1 MNNFQYYNP
10 VEMIF
15 GRGLE
20 TTVGEHVV
28 RYGGTKVLMVHYGDP
43 YIYESGLH
51 GRIMDSLKGAGLE
64 VLELTGVQPNPRV
77 DLARK
82 GIEICRK
89 EGVDFLLAV
98 GGGSAIDTAKCI
110 CFGMYY
116 DGDVWD
122 IYMDASKMPDRGIP
136 LAAIPTIAASGS
148 EYNCSSIISNDEGQ
162 LKRGAYD
169 PIGFPKFAIYNPE
182 LLYTLP
188 PKQTAAGIV
197 DAISHLSWSYHI
209 KQDHIGLQDDL
220 TLSAIKALVDNG
232 RIVMKNPRDYE
243 ARAAVLLASTFACVD
258 ILHLGS
264 KQDPSSHHL
273 EHELSA
279 IYDVTHGVGLA
290 IILPSLLRYLYKGAP
305 DRFAK
310 FGRVVF
316 GIEENDDEKAAL
328 MSIDALEQFFR
339 EIGMP
344 THLREIGIGDEHF
357 EQMADKV
364 LRDVGP
370 FGDIHIFDKESI
382 IEMYRLC
389 L

>member
-82 GIEICRK
+82 GIDICRK

-122 IYMDASKMPDRGIP
+122 IYMDGSKMP
-136 LAAIPTIAASGS
+136 
-148 EYNCSSIISNDEGQ
+148 GQ
-162 LKRGAYD
+162 GHPPRRDPDHRRFGKRV
-169 PIGFPKFAIYNPE
+169 
-182 LLYTLP
+182 
-188 PKQTAAGIV
+188 Q
-197 DAISHLSWSYHI
+197 
-209 KQDHIGLQDDL
+209 Q
-220 TLSAIKALVDNG
+220 
-232 RIVMKNPRDYE
+232 R
-243 ARAAVLLASTFACVD
+243 
-258 ILHLGS
+258 
-264 KQDPSSHHL
+264 
-273 EHELSA
+273 
-279 IYDVTHGVGLA
+279 VGHQQ
-290 IILPSLLRYLYKGAP
+290 R
-305 DRFAK
+305 
-310 FGRVVF
+310 
-316 GIEENDDEKAAL
+316 
-328 MSIDALEQFFR
+328 
-339 EIGMP
+339 
-344 THLREIGIGDEHF
+344 
-357 EQMADKV
+357 
-364 LRDVGP
+364 
-370 FGDIHIFDKESI
+370 
-382 IEMYRLC
+382 
-389 L
+389 

>member
-1 MNNFQYYNP
+1 
-10 VEMIF
+10 
-15 GRGLE
+15 
-20 TTVGEHVV
+20 
-28 RYGGTKVLMVHYGDP
+28 
-43 YIYESGLH
+43 
-51 GRIMDSLKGAGLE
+51 
-64 VLELTGVQPNPRV
+64 
-77 DLARK
+77 
-82 GIEICRK
+82 
-89 EGVDFLLAV
+89 
-98 GGGSAIDTAKCI
+98 
-110 CFGMYY
+110 MYY

-122 IYMDASKMPDRGIP
+122 IYMDGSKMPDKGIP

-148 EYNCSSIISNDEGQ
+148 EYNSGSVISNDEGQ
-162 LKRGAYD
+162 LKRGAVGR
-169 PIGFPKFAIYNPE
+169 IGFPKFTIYNPE

-305 DRFAK
+305 T
-310 FGRVVF
+310 GSPSS
-316 GIEENDDEKAAL
+316 AASCSAS
-328 MSIDALEQFFR
+328 MR
-339 EIGMP
+339 R
-344 THLREIGIGDEHF
+344 TTR
-357 EQMADKV
+357 K
-364 LRDVGP
+364 R
-370 FGDIHIFDKESI
+370 
-382 IEMYRLC
+382 R
-389 L
+389 